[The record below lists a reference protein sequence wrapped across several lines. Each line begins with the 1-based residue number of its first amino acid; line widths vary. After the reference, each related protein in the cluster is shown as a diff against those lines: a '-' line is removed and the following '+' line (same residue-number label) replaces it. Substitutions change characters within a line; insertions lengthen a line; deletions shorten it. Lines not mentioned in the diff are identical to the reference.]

1 MSPLRHVHGHC
12 CPRLTRPEGTPN
24 RGVKPM
30 PKGNFTSA
38 KLQSDGTVSVVGPF
52 SPGPGDPLDRPMV
65 LGFYLVQDSTEAGG
79 KPTKVDGT
87 GGWWAG
93 QTDWFGAG
101 GTGLK
106 PGPAQ
111 ATAIAIL
118 PHDEPPAFVTFT
130 WNDTV
135 EVE

>member
-1 MSPLRHVHGHC
+1 
-12 CPRLTRPEGTPN
+12 
-24 RGVKPM
+24 
-30 PKGNFTSA
+30 
-38 KLQSDGTVSVVGPF
+38 
-52 SPGPGDPLDRPMV
+52 MV
-65 LGFYLVQDSTEAGG
+65 LGFYHVQDSTEAGG

-87 GGWWAG
+87 GGWWPG

-135 EVE
+135 EVEAAD